1 MFKRKI
7 SLQSIIIWMATF
19 SLLPRLFSP
28 YALEY
33 GTFYILLYW
42 VPLFVIFP
50 ELIKGYES
58 RKYKISELPK
68 FTRVVLL
75 ISAIVILTSFFYREI
90 IFDKSA
96 NLTVTFI
103 RQSLYLIL
111 PFICIALYPL
121 LNAEKKYY
129 FFKINFC
136 LTMMVGS
143 ALTIPTFLQ
152 STIVGKTVNEVTALM
167 ASKILSPFVGHEV
180 SSSGNTFGNSS
191 FIIKVGSACS
201 STPQIALSL
210 SAIIVFYLCCKINSK
225 IRVLIVIMF
234 AFIIPFLINS
244 LRIVLLGKLVA
255 ESKSEAFDFWHE
267 GTGSLLFCL
276 FAMTCCSAF
285 YYFNWIKENPL
296 VDNN

>member
-1 MFKRKI
+1 MLKI
-7 SLQSIIIWMATF
+7 NLSVQNIILWMAAF

-68 FTRVVLL
+68 ITRFVLL
-75 ISAIVILTSFFYREI
+75 ISSMVILVSFIYREV

-96 NLTVTFI
+96 NSIVTFT
-103 RQSLYLIL
+103 RQSLYLTL
-111 PFICIALYPL
+111 PFICIGLYPL
-121 LNAEKKYY
+121 IRKEKKFY
-129 FFKINFC
+129 FLQIIFC
-136 LTMMVGS
+136 LTSMIGL
-143 ALTIPTFLQ
+143 ALTIPRFLQ
-152 STIVGKTVNEVTALM
+152 LTIVGKTINELTALI
-167 ASKILSPFVGHEV
+167 AANILSLFIDNKVV
-180 SSSGNTFGNSS
+180 SSENTFGNSN
-191 FIIKVGSACS
+191 FMVEVGSACS

-225 IRVLIVIMF
+225 IRLLVVIVF
-234 AFIIPFLINS
+234 AVAIPFLINS
-244 LRIVLLGKLVA
+244 VRITLLGKLLA
-255 ESKSEAFDFWHE
+255 MSKLKAFEFWHE
-267 GTGSLLFCL
+267 GMGSLLFSL

-285 YYFNWIKENPL
+285 YYYIWSKENPL
-296 VDNN
+296 HE